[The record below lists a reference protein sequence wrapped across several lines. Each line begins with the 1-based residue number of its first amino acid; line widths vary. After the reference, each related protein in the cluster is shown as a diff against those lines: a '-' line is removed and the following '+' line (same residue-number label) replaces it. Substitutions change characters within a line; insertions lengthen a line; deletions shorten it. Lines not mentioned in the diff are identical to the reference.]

1 MKENNLLHI
10 LVVED
15 NLGDFILLQEYL
27 EMTQLAIDNIVRA
40 QGMADVNSIINT
52 NNNIN
57 LVLLDLTLPDS
68 TGINSVIS
76 VNKVLPQTPIIVLSG
91 LSNIHIATEAITLGA
106 QDYLVKGE
114 YDYKMLEKTIHYSI
128 ERKKIMENLRE
139 SNERYELIHKATQD
153 TIWEWDFKTQK
164 GRWGMGIINNF
175 GYTEQ
180 VLTYEGHWKK
190 DHLHW
195 EDRERV
201 LQKLKHC
208 LESKTEN
215 WEETYRFQCADS
227 SYKYVYDRGF
237 IVYDTTGNPLKI
249 VGSMTDVTERT
260 LLEQQLNEQKITQ
273 QKIITET
280 IIDTQEKERHEL
292 GKELHDNIN
301 QLLTSAKIFLGMA
314 RKKEDEKKEELL
326 LSAYEIINDAIN
338 EIRTL
343 SHSLVP
349 PSLADFGLHNAL
361 NTLISRMYIG
371 DGVKV
376 ELLYEIDEQNKIDA
390 KKELMLYRIVQEQ
403 LNNVHKYAKAKNVT
417 ITLSEK
423 EGIIFLTVTDDGVG
437 FDMAEKKNGI
447 GLKNI
452 RSRVEFYNGKM
463 QIVSL
468 PGEGCTLKINIQN
481 GASTEF

>member
-27 EMTQLAIDNIVRA
+27 EMTQLAIGNIVRA
-40 QGMADVNSIINT
+40 EGMSEVDSIVN

-68 TGINSVIS
+68 SGIDSVIS
-76 VNKVLPQTPIIVLSG
+76 VNNVLPQIPIIVLSG

-139 SNERYELIHKATQD
+139 SNERYELIHRATKD
-153 TIWEWDFKTQK
+153 TIWEWDFKAQK
-164 GRWGMGIINNF
+164 GKWGMGIINNF

-180 VLTYEGHWKK
+180 ILTYEGHWKS
-190 DHLHW
+190 DHIHL
-195 EDRERV
+195 EDREYV
-201 LQKLKHC
+201 MTQLKQY

-215 WEETYRFQCADS
+215 WEGVYRFQAADNT
-227 SYKYVYDRGF
+227 YKYVNDKGF
-237 IVYDTTGNPLKI
+237 ILYDSNGNPLKI
-249 VGSMTDVTERT
+249 VGSMTDITERT
-260 LLEQQLNEQKITQ
+260 LLEKQLNEQKITQ

-326 LSAYEIINDAIN
+326 LNSYEIINDAIN
-338 EIRTL
+338 EIRKL

-349 PSLADFGLHNAL
+349 PSLADFGLRNAL
-361 NTLISRMYIG
+361 NTLISRMSIG
-371 DGVKV
+371 DDVKV
-376 ELLYEIDEQNKIDA
+376 QLVYEIDEQNKIDA

-403 LNNVHKYAKAKNVT
+403 LNNIHKYAKANNVT
-417 ITLSEK
+417 IELSEND
-423 EGIIFLTVTDDGVG
+423 GMIFLTITDDGVG
-437 FDMAEKKNGI
+437 FDMTEKKNGI

-452 RSRVEFYNGKM
+452 KSRVEFYNGNM
-463 QIVSL
+463 EIISL
-468 PGEGCTLKINIQN
+468 PGEGCTLKITIQN
-481 GASTEF
+481 GTSNQL

>member
-27 EMTQLAIDNIVRA
+27 EMTQLAINNIVRA

-76 VNKVLPQTPIIVLSG
+76 VNKVLPQAPIIVLSG

-153 TIWEWDFKTQK
+153 TIWEWDYKTQK

-180 VLTYEGHWKK
+180 ELTYDGHWIR
-190 DHLHW
+190 DYIHLD
-195 EDRERV
+195 DRERV
-201 LQKLKHC
+201 IKKIQQY
-208 LESKTEN
+208 LESKTEK

-237 IVYDTTGNPLKI
+237 IVYDATGNPLKM
-249 VGSMTDVTERT
+249 VGSMTDITERT
-260 LLEQQLNEQKITQ
+260 LLEQQLNEQKIAQ

-338 EIRTL
+338 EILTL

-452 RSRVEFYNGKM
+452 KSRIEFYNGNM
-463 QIVSL
+463 HIISL

-481 GASTEF
+481 EASTEL